1 MAPDCLVR
9 FVFGATSHFDK
20 VMGVDM
26 IISKISRV
34 IKRFAG
40 EHEGATAVEFAL
52 IMPLLLLLYLGTVEG
67 SRAISYD
74 RRLTTI
80 AASLGDLVARSDT
93 TITQTNLSDYF
104 LAAEA
109 IITPYAAVG
118 LKQVVTSVFVDA
130 AGAATV
136 SWSQGY
142 NGGVAHNVDDVYV
155 LPTELTSIAL
165 NGYVVVSEAFM
176 TYDPIT
182 TYVFPSSLQLYKEY
196 FHLPRFGEEIQL
208 VAG

>member
-1 MAPDCLVR
+1 MGVVMNTSKIVGAYER
-9 FVFGATSHFDK
+9 FVRSRD
-20 VMGVDM
+20 GV
-26 IISKISRV
+26 
-34 IKRFAG
+34 A
-40 EHEGATAVEFAL
+40 AVEFAL

-80 AASLGDLVARSDT
+80 ASSMGDLVARSDT
-93 TITQTNLSDYF
+93 TITQSELSDYF

-130 AGAATV
+130 DGTATV

-142 NGGVAHNVDDVYV
+142 NGGVAHGVNDIYV
-155 LPTELTSIAL
+155 LPTELTTIAL
-165 NGYVVVSEAFM
+165 DGYVVVSEASM

-182 TYVFPSSLQLYKEY
+182 TYVFPSSLLLYKEY
-196 FHLPRFGEEIQL
+196 FHLPRFGAEISL